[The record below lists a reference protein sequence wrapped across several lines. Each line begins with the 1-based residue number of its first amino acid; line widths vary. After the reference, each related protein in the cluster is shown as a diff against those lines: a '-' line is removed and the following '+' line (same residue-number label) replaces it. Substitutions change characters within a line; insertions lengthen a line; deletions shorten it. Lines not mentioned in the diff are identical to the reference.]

1 MDFVCFNPSLIY
13 SAQVAYDEDSDA
25 VKVKFIA
32 DPSLNI
38 NETDFELCK
47 NEDIDTK
54 ITSVLS
60 NEIEPNF
67 EIRSVF
73 AYLVFQVMLSDLSEA
88 RERNR
93 FFAFRMPND
102 YLAMAEQKAVE
113 AIHGPAI
120 PEETPTVPSADD
132 DATEEEDDV

>member
-1 MDFVCFNPSLIY
+1 MDFMCLDPSLIH
-13 SAQVAYDEDSDA
+13 SAQVSYNEDSDA
-25 VKVKFIA
+25 VKVRFIA

-60 NEIEPNF
+60 DEIEPNF
-67 EIRSVF
+67 DIRSVF

-88 RERNR
+88 RERNH

-113 AIHGPAI
+113 AIHGPAM
-120 PEETPTVPSADD
+120 PEENPPVPAADD
-132 DATEEEDDV
+132 ETDEEYNS